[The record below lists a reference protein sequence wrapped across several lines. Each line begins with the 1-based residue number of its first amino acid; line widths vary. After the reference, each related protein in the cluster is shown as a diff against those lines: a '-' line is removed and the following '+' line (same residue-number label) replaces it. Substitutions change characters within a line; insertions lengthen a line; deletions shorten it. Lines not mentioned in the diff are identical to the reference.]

1 MTKFEISVY
10 NTFTIKSLDIFPS
23 YPLGSISITTVK
35 SLKDSKFSKCSITWP
50 HVDNCNP
57 ETAKKFACALAYA
70 ARIAELPPED
80 FIKKLEYLEA
90 NKITTVEYSL
100 T

>member
-1 MTKFEISVY
+1 MTKFNISVY
-10 NTFTIKSLDIFPS
+10 NSNKEVKFLEILSSGNSVT
-23 YPLGSISITTVK
+23 ITTTW
-35 SLKDSKFSKCSITWP
+35 SLEDLKFNKCSVNWT
-50 HVDNCNP
+50 DGNYRDS
-57 ETAKKFACALAYA
+57 EATKEFACALAYA
-70 ARIAELPPED
+70 ARVAEMPPED

>member
-1 MTKFEISVY
+1 MTKFNISVY
-10 NTFTIKSLDIFPS
+10 NARNFISLDILLPS
-23 YPLGSISITTVK
+23 GSVAIITTR
-35 SLKDSKFSKCSITWP
+35 SLKDLKFNKCFVSWT
-50 HVDNCNP
+50 DGNYRNS
-57 ETAKKFACALAYA
+57 EAAKEFACALAYA
-70 ARIAELPPED
+70 ARVAEMPPED